1 MRHEQQLDAQNS
13 ESKQQAD
20 AGLIPSISLPKGGGA
35 ISGIGEKFGANPVT
49 GTGAMSV
56 SIATSPSRFGP
67 ALSLSY
73 DSGAGNGP
81 FGLGWT
87 LSAPAI
93 SRKTD
98 KGLPQY
104 RDADES
110 DVLILSAAEDL
121 VPTLMQQNEDWVREI
136 LPLASYAGVAYT
148 VQRYRPATSV
158 YSRTAAHGNFP
169 RRPRTSR
176 VGRWHQLTGAGS
188 MPVIAALRPLRHHR
202 PLQTAGSTGQRK
214 TVARFQAVA

>member
-1 MRHEQQLDAQNS
+1 MRHEQHLDAQNS

-56 SIATSPSRFGP
+56 PIATSPSRFGP

-121 VPTLMQQNEDWVREI
+121 VPTLMQQNEDVKSWPMAPVHWRRVN
-136 LPLASYAGVAYT
+136 ARYRGVA
-148 VQRYRPATSV
+148 AAAAS
-158 YSRTAAHGNFP
+158 TAASDCGLN
-169 RRPRTSR
+169 RST
-176 VGRWHQLTGAGS
+176 Q
-188 MPVIAALRPLRHHR
+188 HR
-202 PLQTAGSTGQRK
+202 PSL
-214 TVARFQAVA
+214 